1 MRSPNSCLTSAV
13 GVDVAEPIVPPLSGR
28 RESNPARLLRVYR
41 AVIGPGFT
49 VGMDFG
55 GRHQHLADHLAA
67 VPMFY
72 TCTSHELNTLAK
84 LTTKLDV
91 PAGKVLITEGKPGQE
106 FMIVLEGTAVAT
118 VGGTEVARFGP
129 GDYFGE
135 IALLDPGMRTATVT
149 AETPM
154 LLAVVGRGEF
164 HQMLDDVPPLAH
176 KVMSGLARRLR
187 EVTQPAV
194 V

>member
-1 MRSPNSCLTSAV
+1 MSR
-13 GVDVAEPIVPPLSGR
+13 
-28 RESNPARLLRVYR
+28 
-41 AVIGPGFT
+41 
-49 VGMDFG
+49 FG
-55 GRHQHLADHLAA
+55 GRNTALAEHLAA

-72 TCTSHELNTLAK
+72 TCTKHELQTLAK
-84 LTTKLDV
+84 LATELDV
-91 PAGKVLITEGKPGQE
+91 PAGKDLIVENQPGQE

-118 VGGTEVARFGP
+118 VGGAVVARFGP

-135 IALLDPGMRTATVT
+135 IALLDAGMRTATVT
-149 AETPM
+149 AQTPM
-154 LLAVVGRGEF
+154 TLAVVGRGEF

-176 KVMSGLARRLR
+176 KVMRGLARRLR

>member
-1 MRSPNSCLTSAV
+1 MSLFGRSHSH
-13 GVDVAEPIVPPLSGR
+13 I
-28 RESNPARLLRVYR
+28 
-41 AVIGPGFT
+41 
-49 VGMDFG
+49 
-55 GRHQHLADHLAA
+55 ADHMAA

-72 TCTSHELNTLAK
+72 TCTKQELNTLAR
-84 LTTKLDV
+84 LTTEIDV
-91 PAGKVLITEGKPGQE
+91 PAGKTLTVEGEPGQE

-118 VGGTEVARFGP
+118 VGGTQVATFGP

-135 IALLDPGMRTATVT
+135 IALLDPGLRTATVT
-149 AETPM
+149 ASTPM
-154 LLAVVGRGEF
+154 ALAVVGRGEF

-187 EVTQPAV
+187 EVTEPAV